1 MSAPNGIIRTT
12 VDVESS
18 VAKSGGLKC
27 GFDIVVRDDI
37 RVAHG
42 DMDTVGKEFRVLGQS
57 IVGGGRK
64 RERIDEFMRIGRT
77 TKMFDDEGDEL
88 LEHVC

>member
-1 MSAPNGIIRTT
+1 MSVYNGIIRTT
-12 VDVESS
+12 VDVEFS
-18 VAKSGGLKC
+18 VIKSGGLKC
-27 GFDIVVRDDI
+27 RLDIVVRDDI
-37 RVAHG
+37 RVAHS
-42 DMDTVGKEFRVLGQS
+42 DMDTVGKEFHVLGQS

-77 TKMFDDEGDEL
+77 PKMFDGEGGEL